1 MRYLVTN
8 MRENAAN
15 KKPTAKKLMPQILK
29 MLDAQGSRSLEQAR
43 KRLTMIRLED

>member
-1 MRYLVTN
+1 